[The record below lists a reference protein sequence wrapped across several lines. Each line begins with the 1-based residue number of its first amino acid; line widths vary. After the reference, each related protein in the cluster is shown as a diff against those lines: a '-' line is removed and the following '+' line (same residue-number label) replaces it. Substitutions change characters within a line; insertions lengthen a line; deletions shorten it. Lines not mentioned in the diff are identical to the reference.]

1 MLLLKYNA
9 DVNLRSIDG
18 RTPLMW
24 ATMKG
29 NLTTMELLI
38 ENGAKLDLTDQ
49 EGLNCFD
56 LAVIKLRY
64 EAAKY
69 LFDNHGMTRSK
80 EERELLY
87 TKDAGEHQFNIGKL
101 YRTDFDIDMFFSWL
115 ETGRKEVDIEELFK
129 KKQEE
134 YKEWASK
141 DLVVDTRESWR
152 EWIKRQAEFKD
163 PPLVPREE
171 LPEAYH
177 PHRSF
182 YGKLS
187 NTLNGID
194 PTPPERKSTVAREMV
209 DLETNKEAPG

>member
-80 EERELLY
+80 DERELLY
-87 TKDAGEHQFNIGKL
+87 TKDAGEH
-101 YRTDFDIDMFFSWL
+101 
-115 ETGRKEVDIEELFK
+115 
-129 KKQEE
+129 
-134 YKEWASK
+134 
-141 DLVVDTRESWR
+141 
-152 EWIKRQAEFKD
+152 
-163 PPLVPREE
+163 
-171 LPEAYH
+171 
-177 PHRSF
+177 
-182 YGKLS
+182 
-187 NTLNGID
+187 
-194 PTPPERKSTVAREMV
+194 
-209 DLETNKEAPG
+209 